1 MTRIPNFF
9 LLLTVL
15 FCTQDLKSQFSE
27 EQSRQIDSLFSS
39 WNTPNHPGGAVGVMK
54 GHQVIYSKA
63 FGLASLGYL
72 VPNTPGTR
80 FNIASVSKQFTAFG
94 MVLLQQDGKLSLDD
108 DVRKYLPELPDFG
121 ETITLRHLIHHT
133 SGMRSLHAL
142 LGLAGWRDDDSR
154 TNQDLFRF
162 MKNQKDLNFPPGSE
176 YLYCNTGYMLM
187 ADIIEKIT
195 GEKFPDW
202 MREHVF
208 VPMGMVHTYVEDDYT
223 RVVPANATSYNG
235 NTESGFAR
243 AIEFWGY
250 VGSGNIHS
258 TDEDLLIWLSNY
270 YDPKPEYKKAFNMMQ
285 TRGILNNGD
294 TLNYAFGINVGE
306 YKAHKQLQHGGSIG
320 GYRSYVQAFPDEELG
335 IVVVTNFSSSDVVN
349 KSNGI
354 ADLLLGIEPEQAAS
368 GLIRD
373 SSIRT
378 IPMAASELETYTGH
392 YWNEKDR
399 YARKIYVKRD
409 TLRYFRSESSESK
422 LLPIGKD
429 TFQMTDVPDLVMV
442 SIRSSPG
449 LPKQMVVTIEDQDP
463 ILFEAFTP
471 PEVNPTLLQSYAG
484 RYYSPELDTHYSLY
498 VQGDSILMGNHP
510 RHGDFKIDILRRDDL
525 EASLEPF
532 RAIRVKRDRRGR
544 IEGLYVTNGRVRNLW
559 FEKQ

>member
-1 MTRIPNFF
+1 MIKIPSF
-9 LLLTVL
+9 LLLLIAL
-15 FCTQDLKSQFSE
+15 FYTQDLHSQLSE
-27 EQSRQIDSLFSS
+27 QQTRQIDSLFNS
-39 WNTPNHPGGAVGVMK
+39 WNTPNHPGGAVGIMK

-63 FGLASLGYL
+63 FGLASLEYL

-94 MVLLQQDGKLSLDD
+94 MVLLQLGGQLSLDD

-121 ETITLRHLIHHT
+121 DTITIRHLIHHT

-154 TNQDLFRF
+154 TNQDLLRF
-162 MKNQKDLNFPPGSE
+162 MKNQKDLNFPPGTE
-176 YLYCNTGYMLM
+176 HLYCNTGYMLM
-187 ADIIEKIT
+187 ADIIEKVT

-202 MREHVF
+202 MRENVF
-208 VPMGMVHTYVEDDYT
+208 IPLGLVHTYVEDDYS
-223 RVVPANATSYNG
+223 RVVPANATSYRG
-235 NTESGFAR
+235 DAESGFSR
-243 AIEFWGY
+243 AVEFWGY

-258 TDEDLLIWLSNY
+258 TEEDLLIWLSNF
-270 YDPKPEYKKAFNMMQ
+270 YDPRPEWAKAFEMMH
-285 TRGILNNGD
+285 TRGILKNGD

-320 GYRSYVQAFPDEELG
+320 GYRSYVQAFPEEQLG
-335 IVVVTNFSSSDVVN
+335 IVVISNFSSSDVVN

-354 ADLLLGIEPEQAAS
+354 ADLLLGIETEHAAT

-378 IPMAASELETYTGH
+378 IPMSATALEAYTGH

-399 YARKIYVKRD
+399 YARKIYVKED

-422 LLPIGKD
+422 LLPVGKD
-429 TFQMTDVPDLVMV
+429 TFQMTDVPDVVMV
-442 SIRSSPG
+442 SFRSSPG
-449 LPKQMVVTIEDQDP
+449 RPVEMVVAIGDQDP

-471 PEVNPTLLQSYAG
+471 PVLNSALLQSYAG
-484 RYYSPELDTHYSLY
+484 RYYSPELDTHYSFY
-498 VQGDSILMGNHP
+498 VQGDSILMGNHT

-525 EASLEPF
+525 EAALEPF
-532 RAIRVKRDRRGR
+532 RTIRVKRDRRDR